1 MRAAFTLTLTFSN
14 SQSPAPRLHIIVAA
28 VICSFCFALPSSRA
42 QESAPPAQHPIQTT
56 TEIVKVDVS
65 VLDKRGEFV
74 SGLGQKSFRV
84 LDGGVEKP
92 VLFFAP
98 VEAPAQVLVMVE
110 TSPAVYLIHNQHLQ
124 AAFAL
129 LDGLAPDDLVALATY
144 DQAPHA
150 ILAFTSDKGALA
162 SALGKIQYTLGFGEL
177 NFFDSISTAVDWMAP
192 VSGKRALVV
201 LTTGLD
207 SSPPEHWDALVQKLR
222 AQDVVIFTV
231 ALGGSL
237 RQSAKKK
244 NEAPAR
250 TDENPLSFEKADAVL
265 RSLAIITGGRVFFP
279 QSPKDFVPMYREI
292 AAELRHQYVLGIAPE
307 HDGKFR
313 PLVVQVIDA
322 SGQPAS
328 AEGKRPALR
337 IFAREGYL
345 APQP

>member
-1 MRAAFTLTLTFSN
+1 
-14 SQSPAPRLHIIVAA
+14 
-28 VICSFCFALPSSRA
+28 
-42 QESAPPAQHPIQTT
+42 
-56 TEIVKVDVS
+56 

-74 SGLGQKSFRV
+74 GGLDQKNFRI
-84 LDGGVEKP
+84 LDGGAEKP
-92 VLFFAP
+92 ILFFSP
-98 VEAPAQVLVMVE
+98 VEAPAQVLVVVE

-129 LDGLAPDDLVALATY
+129 SDGLAPDDQVALATY

-192 VSGKRALVV
+192 VVGKRALVL

-222 AQDVVIFTV
+222 AQDVVIFPV

-237 RQSAKKK
+237 RQSPKKK
-244 NEAPAR
+244 NATPAR
-250 TDENPLSFEKADAVL
+250 QDESPLSFEKADAAL
-265 RSLAIITGGRVFFP
+265 RSLATITGGRVFFP
-279 QSPKDFVPMYREI
+279 LSPKDFAPMYREI

-307 HDGKFR
+307 HDGKFHA
-313 PLVVQVIDA
+313 LAVQVLDG
-322 SGQPAS
+322 SGQPVP
-328 AEGKRPALR
+328 AEAKRPALR

>member
-14 SQSPAPRLHIIVAA
+14 SRSPSPRLHIILAA
-28 VICSFCFALPSSRA
+28 LICSFCFALPSSRA
-42 QESAPPAQHPIQTT
+42 QESAPPAQHPIQAT

-65 VLDKRGEFV
+65 VLDKHGEFV
-74 SGLGQKSFRV
+74 SGLDQKNFRV

-92 VLFFAP
+92 IVFFTP
-98 VEAPAQVLVMVE
+98 VEASAQVLVVVE

-129 LDGLAPDDLVALATY
+129 LDGLAPDDQVALATY

-150 ILAFTSDKGALA
+150 ILPFTNDKGALA

-177 NFFDSISTAVDWMAP
+177 NFFDSISTTVDWMAP
-192 VSGKRALVV
+192 VVGKRALVL

-207 SSPPEHWDALVQKLR
+207 SSSPEHWDTLVQKLR
-222 AQDVVIFTV
+222 AQDVVIFPV

-237 RQSAKKK
+237 RQSPKKK
-244 NEAPAR
+244 NGAPAHPN
-250 TDENPLSFEKADAVL
+250 ESPLSFEKADAAL
-265 RSLAIITGGRVFFP
+265 RSLATITGGRVFFP
-279 QSPKDFVPMYREI
+279 LSSKDFAPMYREI

-307 HDGKFR
+307 HDGKFHA
-313 PLVVQVIDA
+313 LAVQVLDG
-322 SGQPAS
+322 SGQPAA
-328 AEGKRPALR
+328 AEAKRPVSR